1 MSRMVARTAGLP
13 RRDGETAGAQRRIV
27 REMRQ
32 GLRAGRGGGRPDP
45 RAGVVGAGDRRTT
58 AAQGRAARRP
68 ALWAGP
74 AARRQRPL
82 LGGTMR
88 AVRHFDR
95 SDVVAALAIGSIGLL
110 MLGAQPV
117 VLGELVERKVISLE
131 GVGIVAMGEI
141 IAIGVGVALG
151 DALLATT
158 RMRLVAVVAA
168 LLAALFDFGSLALS
182 TDLAFVIE
190 RAFAGL
196 SEGVLMWATTCV
208 IVRSRAPE
216 RLAGAFLVTQTLAQA
231 AVAALLAVVVVPRF
245 GWQGAFAALGILSA
259 AAALVAPLLPASLE
273 PLKAEGAAK
282 LRVSPAVVL
291 TLAVIFCEMATLGAL
306 WAFLEPLGTRAG
318 LDSRDRPDDRL
329 RRAGDAGDRRPGRH
343 RAGRAL
349 AAGAHAR
356 RAAALVLGAIT
367 LTIGLAPGPAPI
379 RFTLLCAAFGFVW
392 LFMMP
397 FHIGL
402 ALRVDPAGQVAMLA
416 PAAQL
421 TGSAFGPLVVSLIVV
436 GDDAG
441 PAPFV
446 SASFRAGC
454 ACRPRRA
461 CADARAARGR
471 RSRSEFYGG

>member
-1 MSRMVARTAGLP
+1 
-13 RRDGETAGAQRRIV
+13 
-27 REMRQ
+27 
-32 GLRAGRGGGRPDP
+32 
-45 RAGVVGAGDRRTT
+45 
-58 AAQGRAARRP
+58 
-68 ALWAGP
+68 
-74 AARRQRPL
+74 
-82 LGGTMR
+82 MR
-88 AVRHFDR
+88 AVREFDR

-158 RMRLVAVVAA
+158 RMRSVAIVAA
-168 LLAALFDFGSLALS
+168 VITAVFDFGSLALS
-182 TDLAFVIE
+182 SDAAFAVE
-190 RAFAGL
+190 RALAGL
-196 SEGVLMWATTCV
+196 GEGVLMWTTTCV
-208 IVRSRAPE
+208 IVRSSAPE
-216 RLAGAFLVTQTLAQA
+216 RLAGAFLVAQTLAQA
-231 AVAALLAVVVVPRF
+231 AVAAVLATVIVPRF
-245 GWQGAFAALGILSA
+245 GWRGAFATLGILSV
-259 AAALVAPLLPASLE
+259 AAALVAPLLPASLD
-273 PLKAEGAAK
+273 PLKAEGAPR

-291 TLAVIFCEMATLGAL
+291 TLAIIFCEMATLGAL

-318 LDSRDRPDDRL
+318 LDSQTAQTIVSGVLVMQVIGGLTATALAERL
-329 RRAGDAGDRRPGRH
+329 PPGRT
-343 RAGRAL
+343 L
-349 AAGAHAR
+349 AV
-356 RAAALVLGAIT
+356 AAVVLGAIT

-379 RFTLLCAAFGFVW
+379 RFVLLCAAFGFVW

-446 SASFRAGC
+446 SAAFALVALAGL
-454 ACRPRRA
+454 AALALTRGQA
-461 CADARAARGR
+461 AAAIAADSVGDN
-471 RSRSEFYGG
+471 

>member
-1 MSRMVARTAGLP
+1 
-13 RRDGETAGAQRRIV
+13 
-27 REMRQ
+27 
-32 GLRAGRGGGRPDP
+32 
-45 RAGVVGAGDRRTT
+45 
-58 AAQGRAARRP
+58 
-68 ALWAGP
+68 
-74 AARRQRPL
+74 
-82 LGGTMR
+82 MR
-88 AVRHFDR
+88 AVREFDR

-158 RMRLVAVVAA
+158 RMRLVTIVAA
-168 LLAALFDFGSLALS
+168 MITALFDFGSLALS
-182 TDLAFVIE
+182 SDLAFVVE

-196 SEGVLMWATTCV
+196 GEGVLMWATTCV
-208 IVRSRAPE
+208 IVRSSAPE
-216 RLAGAFLVTQTLAQA
+216 RLAGAFLVAQTLAQA
-231 AVAALLAVVVVPRF
+231 AVAAVLATVIVPRF
-245 GWQGAFAALGILSA
+245 GWQGAFAALGLLSA
-259 AAALVAPLLPASLE
+259 AAALVAPLLPASLD
-273 PLKAEGAAK
+273 PLKADGAPR
-282 LRVSPAVVL
+282 LSVSPAVVL
-291 TLAVIFCEMATLGAL
+291 TLAIIFCEMATLGAL

-318 LDSRDRPDDRL
+318 LDSQTAQTIVSGVLVMQVIGGLTATALAERL
-329 RRAGDAGDRRPGRH
+329 PPGRT
-343 RAGRAL
+343 L
-349 AAGAHAR
+349 AA
-356 RAAALVLGAIT
+356 AAIVLGAIT
-367 LTIGLAPGPAPI
+367 LTIGVAPGPAPI
-379 RFTLLCAAFGFVW
+379 RFAVLCAAFGFVW

-446 SASFRAGC
+446 SAAFALVALAGLV
-454 ACRPRRA
+454 ALALMQRPENA
-461 CADARAARGR
+461 ALAADSAGDK
-471 RSRSEFYGG
+471 

>member
-1 MSRMVARTAGLP
+1 
-13 RRDGETAGAQRRIV
+13 
-27 REMRQ
+27 
-32 GLRAGRGGGRPDP
+32 
-45 RAGVVGAGDRRTT
+45 
-58 AAQGRAARRP
+58 
-68 ALWAGP
+68 
-74 AARRQRPL
+74 
-82 LGGTMR
+82 MR
-88 AVRHFDR
+88 AVRQFDR
-95 SDVVAALAIGSIGLL
+95 SDVAAALAVGSIGLL

-158 RMRLVAVVAA
+158 RMRLVAIVAA
-168 LLAALFDFGSLALS
+168 LMTALFDFGSLALS
-182 TDLAFVIE
+182 SDLAFVVE

-208 IVRSRAPE
+208 IVRSNAPE

-231 AVAALLAVVVVPRF
+231 AVAALLATVIVPRF
-245 GWQGAFAALGILSA
+245 GWRGAFAALGILSA
-259 AAALVAPLLPASLE
+259 AAALVAPLLPASLD
-273 PLKAEGAAK
+273 PLKAEGAPR

-291 TLAVIFCEMATLGAL
+291 TLATIFCEMATLGAL

-318 LDSRDRPDDRL
+318 LDSQTAQTIVSGVLVMQVIGGLAATALAGRL
-329 RRAGDAGDRRPGRH
+329 PPGRT
-343 RAGRAL
+343 L
-349 AAGAHAR
+349 AV
-356 RAAALVLGAIT
+356 AAVILCAIT
-367 LTIGLAPGPAPI
+367 LTIGVAPGPAPI
-379 RFTLLCAAFGFVW
+379 RFVILCAAFGFVW

-446 SASFRAGC
+446 SAAFALVALLGLAALALTRGQGAAAIAVDSAG
-454 ACRPRRA
+454 
-461 CADARAARGR
+461 
-471 RSRSEFYGG
+471 SK

>member
-1 MSRMVARTAGLP
+1 
-13 RRDGETAGAQRRIV
+13 
-27 REMRQ
+27 
-32 GLRAGRGGGRPDP
+32 
-45 RAGVVGAGDRRTT
+45 
-58 AAQGRAARRP
+58 
-68 ALWAGP
+68 
-74 AARRQRPL
+74 
-82 LGGTMR
+82 MR
-88 AVRHFDR
+88 AVRQFDR
-95 SDVVAALAIGSIGLL
+95 SDVAAALAVGSIGLL

-158 RMRLVAVVAA
+158 RMRTVAIAAA
-168 LLAALFDFGSLALS
+168 LLTALFDFGSLAMAS
-182 TDLAFVIE
+182 DAAFVVE

-216 RLAGAFLVTQTLAQA
+216 RLAGAFLVSQTLAQA
-231 AVAALLAVVVVPRF
+231 AVAALLATVVVPLF
-245 GWQGAFAALGILSA
+245 GWRGAFAALGVLSA
-259 AAALVAPLLPASLE
+259 AAALVAPLLPASLD
-273 PLKAEGAAK
+273 PLKAAGAPRLA
-282 LRVSPAVVL
+282 VSPAVVL

-318 LDSRDRPDDRL
+318 LDSQTAQTIVSGVLVMQVIGGLAATALAERL
-329 RRAGDAGDRRPGRH
+329 PPGRT
-343 RAGRAL
+343 L
-349 AAGAHAR
+349 AV
-356 RAAALVLGAIT
+356 AAAVLAAIT
-367 LTIGLAPGPAPI
+367 LAIGLAPGPAPA
-379 RFTLLCAAFGFVW
+379 RFVVLCAAFGFVW

-446 SASFRAGC
+446 SAAFALVALAALGALALMQRLKNAGLV
-454 ACRPRRA
+454 
-461 CADARAARGR
+461 ADSVGDK
-471 RSRSEFYGG
+471 

>member
-1 MSRMVARTAGLP
+1 
-13 RRDGETAGAQRRIV
+13 
-27 REMRQ
+27 
-32 GLRAGRGGGRPDP
+32 
-45 RAGVVGAGDRRTT
+45 
-58 AAQGRAARRP
+58 
-68 ALWAGP
+68 
-74 AARRQRPL
+74 
-82 LGGTMR
+82 MR
-88 AVRHFDR
+88 AVRAFDR
-95 SDVVAALAIGSIGLL
+95 SDVAAALTVGSIGLL

-131 GVGIVAMGEI
+131 GVGLVAMGEI

-168 LLAALFDFGSLALS
+168 LATALFDFGSLALAS
-182 TDLAFVIE
+182 DAGFVAG

-208 IVRSRAPE
+208 IVRSSAPE
-216 RLAGAFLVTQTLAQA
+216 RLAGAFLVAQTLAQA
-231 AVAALLAVVVVPRF
+231 AVAAALATLIVPRF
-245 GWQGAFAALGILSA
+245 GWRGAFAALGILSA

-273 PLKAEGAAK
+273 PLKPEGAPR
-282 LRVSPAVVL
+282 LGVSPAVVL

-318 LDSRDRPDDRL
+318 LDSQTAQTIVSGVLVMQVIGGLTATALAERL
-329 RRAGDAGDRRPGRH
+329 PPGRT
-343 RAGRAL
+343 L
-349 AAGAHAR
+349 AA
-356 RAAALVLGAIT
+356 AAIVLGAIT
-367 LTIGLAPGPAPI
+367 LTIGVAPGPAPI
-379 RFTLLCAAFGFVW
+379 RFAVLCAAFGFVW

-402 ALRVDPAGQVAMLA
+402 ALRVDPAGRVAMLA

-446 SASFRAGC
+446 SAAFALVALAGL
-454 ACRPRRA
+454 AALALLQKPENA
-461 CADARAARGR
+461 ALVADSAGDK
-471 RSRSEFYGG
+471 

>member
-1 MSRMVARTAGLP
+1 
-13 RRDGETAGAQRRIV
+13 
-27 REMRQ
+27 
-32 GLRAGRGGGRPDP
+32 
-45 RAGVVGAGDRRTT
+45 
-58 AAQGRAARRP
+58 
-68 ALWAGP
+68 
-74 AARRQRPL
+74 
-82 LGGTMR
+82 MR
-88 AVRHFDR
+88 AVREFDR
-95 SDVVAALAIGSIGLL
+95 SDVAAALAVGSIGLL

-131 GVGIVAMGEI
+131 GVGLVAMGEI

-158 RMRLVAVVAA
+158 RMRFVAIVAA
-168 LLAALFDFGSLALS
+168 LATAAFDFGSLALS
-182 TDLAFVIE
+182 SDAAFVAE

-208 IVRSRAPE
+208 IVRSKAPE

-231 AVAALLAVVVVPRF
+231 AVAALLATVIVPRF

-259 AAALVAPLLPASLE
+259 AAALIAPLLPASLD
-273 PLKAEGAAK
+273 PLKAEGAPK

-291 TLAVIFCEMATLGAL
+291 TLAIIFCEMATLGAL

-318 LDSRDRPDDRL
+318 FDPETAQTIVSGVLVMQVIGGL
-329 RRAGDAGDRRPGRH
+329 AAT
-343 RAGRAL
+343 AL
-349 AAGAHAR
+349 AERLPPGQTLAV
-356 RAAALVLGAIT
+356 AAAILAAIA
-367 LTIGLAPGPAPI
+367 LAIGVAPGPAPI
-379 RFTLLCAAFGFVW
+379 RFAVLCAAFGFVW

-446 SASFRAGC
+446 SAGFALAALAGL
-454 ACRPRRA
+454 AA
-461 CADARAARGR
+461 LALARGR
-471 RSRSEFYGG
+471 AAGAIAADSTGER

>member
-1 MSRMVARTAGLP
+1 MRP
-13 RRDGETAGAQRRIV
+13 V
-27 REMRQ
+27 RQ
-32 GLRAGRGGGRPDP
+32 
-45 RAGVVGAGDRRTT
+45 
-58 AAQGRAARRP
+58 
-68 ALWAGP
+68 
-74 AARRQRPL
+74 
-82 LGGTMR
+82 
-88 AVRHFDR
+88 FDR
-95 SDVVAALAIGSIGLL
+95 SDIAAALAVGSIGLL

-158 RMRLVAVVAA
+158 RMRLVAIVAA
-168 LLAALFDFGSLALS
+168 VITALFDFGSLALS
-182 TDLAFVIE
+182 SDFAFVVE

-196 SEGVLMWATTCV
+196 SEGVLMWTTTCV
-208 IVRSRAPE
+208 IVRSSAPE

-231 AVAALLAVVVVPRF
+231 AVAALLATAIVPHF
-245 GWQGAFAALGILSA
+245 GWRGAFAALGILSA
-259 AAALVAPLLPASLE
+259 AAALVAPLLPASLD
-273 PLKAEGAAK
+273 PLKADGAPK
-282 LRVSPAVVL
+282 LKVSPAVVL
-291 TLAVIFCEMATLGAL
+291 TLTIIFCEMATLGAL

-318 LDSRDRPDDRL
+318 LDSQTAQTIVSGVLVMQVIGGLTATALAERL
-329 RRAGDAGDRRPGRH
+329 PPGRT
-343 RAGRAL
+343 L
-349 AAGAHAR
+349 A
-356 RAAALVLGAIT
+356 AAALILGAIT

-379 RFTLLCAAFGFVW
+379 RFAVLCAVFGFVW

-441 PAPFV
+441 PAPLV
-446 SASFRAGC
+446 AAGF
-454 ACRPRRA
+454 AF
-461 CADARAARGR
+461 AALATLGALAATRGR
-471 RSRSEFYGG
+471 ARIATAAD